1 MGLAEASPSMT
12 LKVTVAYSAAA
23 RQLEMVELTLPVGA
37 SAAFAIAQSGLL
49 ALHPA
54 IDLTVQKVGVWGHL
68 CALDQTLRD
77 LDRVEIYRPLLV
89 DPKEAR
95 RQRYQR
101 DKVKPTGT
109 SSRRR

>member
-1 MGLAEASPSMT
+1 MGLVNVDT
-12 LKVTVAYSAAA
+12 LLNVSVAYSAAA
-23 RQLEMVELTLPVGA
+23 RQLDVVEIQVPFNSTV
-37 SAAFAIAQSGLL
+37 AFAIAQSGLL
-49 ALHPA
+49 SQHTG
-54 IDLTVQKVGVWGHL
+54 IDLTIQKVGVWGHL
-68 CALDQTLRD
+68 CALDQVLRD
-77 LDRVEIYRPLLV
+77 LDRIEIYRPLLV